1 LWSEVEGASD
11 TGKELFTDATDIE
24 LIGMKRLSKAL
35 IVDSDSGKQL

>member
-24 LIGMKRLSKAL
+24 LLRIKRPSKAL
-35 IVDSDSGKQL
+35 IVDSDSGKQV